1 MLPMPPSD
9 RIHLSPQALLRYQIV
24 SELEAHL
31 ASGAAPGEAY
41 AAVLCLPRLSA
52 GGAALG
58 LSERTLRR
66 WLVAW
71 RSGGLAALEPKGRPH
86 VPDSAVLSAP
96 LLEFTRLEKGRD
108 PLVSLP
114 ELIERARLRGIIREH
129 DRVSRQSLWR
139 ACRRMGLPLRR
150 AERLAHKDMRRFAYP
165 SRMLMV
171 LCDGK
176 HFRAGVKRARRV
188 ALHFLDD
195 ATPMGLELIVG
206 TSESTELFLHALYRL
221 IGRHGLFRALFVD
234 HGPAFV
240 SEDTAAALARLRIRL
255 IHGTPAYPQ
264 GHGKVERF
272 HRTELEQL
280 LRMLDGN
287 PKVDPDSGALT
298 LRLSHWMREHYNL
311 HPHEAH
317 DEQSPSER
325 WNADPRPLEFPPDPA
340 LLRSCFLSSFERLVS
355 ADNVIRYESMAYEL
369 PRGHAGERLR
379 ITRHLLEHGALSI
392 VHQGRLCFLAPVDS
406 EHNAYERR
414 ARPSQ
419 PLPATAPPQTQS
431 AAELSF
437 HNSFGPIVDID
448 GGFSKRQEDSIQP

>member
-1 MLPMPPSD
+1 
-9 RIHLSPQALLRYQIV
+9 LLRYQIV

-31 ASGAAPGEAY
+31 AAGATPAKAY
-41 AAVLCLPRLSA
+41 AAVLALPRLTA

-66 WLVAW
+66 WLLAW
-71 RSGGLAALEPKGRPH
+71 RGGGLAALEPRGRPH
-86 VPDSAVLSAP
+86 VTDSAVLSAA
-96 LLEFTRLEKGRD
+96 LLEFARVEKERD

-114 ELIERARLRGIIREH
+114 ELIERARGRGIIREH
-129 DRVSRQSLWR
+129 ERVSRQSLWR
-139 ACRRMGLPLRR
+139 ACRRLGLPLRR
-150 AERLAHKDMRRFAYP
+150 PERLVHKDMRRFSYP

-195 ATPMGLELIVG
+195 ATRLGLEVIVG
-206 TSESTELFLHALYRL
+206 TSESTELFLHGLYRL

-234 HGPAFV
+234 HGPGFV
-240 SEDTAAALARLRIRL
+240 SEDTASVMARLRIRL
-255 IHGTPAYPQ
+255 IHGTAAYPE

-272 HRTELEQL
+272 HRTEFEQL

-287 PKVDPDSGALT
+287 PEVDPDPGALT
-298 LRLSHWMREHYNL
+298 LRLSHWMREHYNA

-317 DEQSPSER
+317 EGHSPQER

-340 LLRSCFLSSFERLVS
+340 LLKSYFLSSFERLVS
-355 ADNVIRYESMAYEL
+355 ADNIIRYESTAYEV
-369 PRGHAGERLR
+369 PRGHAGQRLR

-392 VHQGRLCFLAPVDS
+392 VHEGKLCFLAPVQS

-414 ARPSQ
+414 SRAPQPS
-419 PLPATAPPQTQS
+419 PAAAPPATSS
-431 AAELSF
+431 AAEMSF
-437 HNSFGPIVDID
+437 EEAYGSIVDVD
-448 GGFSKRQEDSIQP
+448 GGFAKRQED